1 MYHVSQVG
9 AWRDRIVIS
18 TGRYGLVKPL
28 IKALLDSGAKA
39 VICPSGEPHHTQS
52 ATLPGSGDFDFLEN
66 GKFELG
72 EEEAE
77 EEEPPEAL
85 SPTSDW
91 EDSDLEK
98 NTDSPKAFSDHEE
111 EELSL
116 FVCHLYEALFREG
129 ATVQSALETALAS
142 HRKLRYSCHL
152 PSSIS

>member
-1 MYHVSQVG
+1 M
-9 AWRDRIVIS
+9 
-18 TGRYGLVKPL
+18 VKPL

-52 ATLPGSGDFDFLEN
+52 ATLPGSGDFDVLEN

-91 EDSDLEK
+91 EDSDLENSTESSK
-98 NTDSPKAFSDHEE
+98 VFCDHEE
-111 EELSL
+111 EELTS

-129 ATVQSALETALAS
+129 ATVKSALQCALAS
-142 HRKLRYSCHL
+142 NRKLRYSSHL
-152 PSSIS
+152 PNSML